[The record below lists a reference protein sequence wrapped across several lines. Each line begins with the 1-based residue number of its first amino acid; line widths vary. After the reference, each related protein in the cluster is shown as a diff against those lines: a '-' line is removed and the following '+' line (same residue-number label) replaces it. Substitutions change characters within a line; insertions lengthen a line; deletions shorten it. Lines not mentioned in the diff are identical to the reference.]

1 MARFD
6 SISSASI
13 MGKYDPGTATIR
25 ISDQVDDPFL
35 TGLHE
40 AMHALDSLRSGKM
53 RSLDDDAY
61 SKSVI
66 SSVRKKLGASSKT
79 SFSDLVTLF
88 AGLNVKRANGYMKE
102 PWELLPIAAENHYT
116 GKRDKLTMAIL
127 EEVNLYD

>member
-1 MARFD
+1 
-6 SISSASI
+6 
-13 MGKYDPGTATIR
+13 MGKYDSGTATIR

-88 AGLNVKRANGYMKE
+88 AGLNVKRANGCMKE
-102 PWELLPIAAENHYT
+102 PWELLPIAAENRYT